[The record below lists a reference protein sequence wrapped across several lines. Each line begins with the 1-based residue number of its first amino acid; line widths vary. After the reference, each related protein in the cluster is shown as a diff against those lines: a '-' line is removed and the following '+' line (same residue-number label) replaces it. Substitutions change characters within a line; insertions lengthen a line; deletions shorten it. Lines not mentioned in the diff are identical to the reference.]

1 VPDIAPPPVIAHR
14 DTRTTQMQPDPAWLS
29 RDIHKLYL
37 ARLAH
42 VRARMRE
49 RDVPVLLEVDPSHI
63 FYATGARNMLLWTMR
78 SPARYVL
85 IFADGPVILYEFN
98 GSEHLA
104 RDLPT
109 IDEIRLS
116 EGLDLITS
124 GADVLGASRRF
135 AADIAGVVRD
145 QDPALD
151 RLAVGR
157 FPFAATDALRAEGF
171 TLTDAN
177 EVIMPAR
184 AIKLAQELP
193 YVREAMRRVEDG
205 VRRLEQTAE
214 PDRTECET
222 WAEFHYSLMAKE
234 GQYVSTRLFQSGPN
248 TYPYFQEAGGRV
260 LQKGDLLCL
269 DTDAVGFE
277 HYAVDFSRTFLCGDG
292 KPTDDQRLLYARAR
306 EQLET
311 NAELLRPG
319 AEFREIAQKAWV
331 VPEEH
336 MASRYYCVG
345 HGLGMNGEFPNIPHH
360 VRGKPYPLTGALEP
374 GMIICLESY
383 VGWDKSAEGVKL
395 EDQFLIHE
403 TGVERMSLYPFD
415 DRLQARM
422 I

>member
-1 VPDIAPPPVIAHR
+1 MKAGSLHPTAEE
-14 DTRTTQMQPDPAWLS
+14 LS
-29 RDIHKLYL
+29 RDVHNLYK

-42 VRARMRE
+42 LRREMRA
-49 RDVPVLLEVDPSHI
+49 RDVPVLLDVDPSHI

-109 IDEIRLS
+109 IDDIRLS

-124 GADVLGASRRF
+124 GGDVQAACGRFAVEVAGTVLGH
-135 AADIAGVVRD
+135 
-145 QDPALD
+145 DPELD

-157 FPFAATDALRAEGF
+157 FPFAATDALRAQGF

-177 EVIMPAR
+177 EVLMPAR
-184 AIKLAQELP
+184 AIKLPQELP
-193 YVREAMRRVEDG
+193 YIREAMRRVESG
-205 VRRLEQTAE
+205 VRRLEEAAE
-214 PDRTECET
+214 PDKTECET

-248 TYPYFQEAGGRV
+248 TFPYFQEAGGRV

-277 HYAVDFSRTFLCGDG
+277 SYAVDFSRTFLCGDG
-292 KPTDDQRLLYARAR
+292 VPTADQRLLYARAR

-311 NAELLRPG
+311 NADLLRPG
-319 AEFREIAQKAWV
+319 AEYREIAEKAWS

-360 VRGKPYPLTGALEP
+360 VRGRPYPLAGVLEP
-374 GMIICLESY
+374 GMIVCLESY
-383 VGWDKSAEGVKL
+383 VGWDRSAEGVKL

-403 TGVERMSLYPFD
+403 DRVERMSCYPFD
-415 DRLQARM
+415 ERLQGRM